1 MLGVVVVV
9 FGREEEMGE
18 GERRRIFHGVVLIIL
33 IPPRTP
39 LFILNTAYDSWH
51 IQSSLAPPSED
62 PHGYWHDCR
71 LNHAKC
77 TGSQI
82 QFLQG
87 FRNHM
92 LNVVRGFS
100 RSNQNGLFINSC
112 FAHCQSETQD
122 TWFADNSP
130 VFGNKKYKWRSNG
143 QNQKYKLN
151 NSFPFC
157 SYSSL

>member
-1 MLGVVVVV
+1 MNTFFL
-9 FGREEEMGE
+9 RERGNEHLSLANSVNHM
-18 GERRRIFHGVVLIIL
+18 F
-33 IPPRTP
+33 
-39 LFILNTAYDSWH
+39 
-51 IQSSLAPPSED
+51 SSLAPPSED

-112 FAHCQSETQD
+112 FAHCQSERQD

-130 VFGNKKYKWRSNG
+130 VIGNKVSLTYPYAVLVNKTEWRS
-143 QNQKYKLN
+143 
-151 NSFPFC
+151 
-157 SYSSL
+157 